1 MGRNVTSSHPS
12 PGDLRA
18 LALIRISL
26 LVGVLIFGALT
37 WWLQRA
43 GDRPPSDPA
52 SLRTLRTAGFAIW
65 AAALALLGFLRTR
78 LAGLS
83 ESARR
88 SYLVIGWGV
97 AEAVALFGGV
107 VYFLTGDPRWYL
119 AGLFFMIGSFLVFP
133 LRRA

>member
-1 MGRNVTSSHPS
+1 MTSSHVS
-12 PGDLRA
+12 PGDQRA

-37 WWLQRA
+37 WWLQSA
-43 GDRPPSDPA
+43 GDRPTSDPS
-52 SLRTLRTAGFAIW
+52 SLRTLRIAGFAIW
-65 AAALALLGFLRTR
+65 GAAIALLAFLRSR

-83 ESARR
+83 DSTRR
-88 SYLVIGWGV
+88 SYLVISWGV

-107 VYFLTGDPRWYL
+107 VYFLSGDARWYV

-133 LRRA
+133 LRKA

>member
-1 MGRNVTSSHPS
+1 LTSSHAS
-12 PGDLRA
+12 PADQRA

-37 WWLQRA
+37 WWLQSA
-43 GDRPPSDPA
+43 GDRPTSDPS
-52 SLRTLRTAGFAIW
+52 SLRPRIAGFAIW
-65 AAALALLGFLRTR
+65 GAAIALLAFLRSR

-83 ESARR
+83 DSTRR
-88 SYLVIGWGV
+88 SYLVISWGV

-107 VYFLTGDPRWYL
+107 VYFLSGDARWYV

-133 LRRA
+133 LRKA